1 MEALSGLGIYY
12 SENRTLF
19 QVGTLVMEKIR
30 ILIVEDEAVVAL
42 ELKITL
48 ESLGYEV
55 TDCVATGLE
64 TIASVAKDAPDL
76 MLMDIRLKGDMDGID
91 AARNVQDRMDL
102 PVIFLTAY
110 ADDEIL
116 KRARQIRPFGY
127 LMKPINERDLKTAIE
142 IAVYSDAIESK
153 RKQAEKELQE
163 REEQYDKLF
172 NSMLNGFLLVEM
184 IFDEKG
190 EAYDWRYLKINP
202 AMEKLMSRTAEEVV
216 GKTILEVFQD
226 FTDEW
231 LTIFPRIA
239 DNPGGEIFE
248 LYAPVFGGYFQ
259 VAAYMLKENQV
270 AAVFS
275 DITPRKEAELARLQM
290 EEEREKARE
299 ALEKKVADRTEEL
312 QTINRKLVEEIEDR
326 KVLEGILAESETRYR
341 NLVEGTRDLVTQIDE
356 RGQLLYVNPTAN
368 TIFGLPVEE
377 CLNKKWSDF
386 VYPEDL
392 QMTQGVL
399 DDCLRNKQESARIE
413 NRQVNQSDGT
423 VRHIGWTMHLNFDDD
438 GKLRYINSIG
448 QDITSQKETEENLRK
463 AKTAADNANQ
473 AKSEFLANI
482 SHELRNP
489 MHQILSYSKYGIK
502 KITTAPLDKLLH
514 YFNQIYKSGSRLTLL
529 LNDLLDLS
537 RLEAGSLSYQMSK
550 HDLVRI
556 VENAMDDVRE
566 LSRERGIELIFNT
579 AGKRM
584 LVVCDK
590 LRIGQV
596 VTNLLSNSLKFTSDS
611 GNVVID
617 LASGE
622 FQPVA
627 DGDGTNPGLK
637 LSVTDTGV
645 GIPEDELEAV
655 FSRFVQSSK
664 TKTGAGGTGLGL
676 AICRQIIE
684 GHQGKIWAEN
694 NPEGGAIFTFLIP
707 ASDRPSG
714 VLVPREA
721 RQINSSDL

>member
-1 MEALSGLGIYY
+1 MG
-12 SENRTLF
+12 
-19 QVGTLVMEKIR
+19 KIR

-42 ELKITL
+42 ELQNTL

-55 TDCVATGLE
+55 TDRVATGFE
-64 TIASVAKDAPDL
+64 TIASVAGDAPDL
-76 MLMDIRLKGDMDGID
+76 ILMDIRLKGDMDGID
-91 AARNVQDRMDL
+91 AARIVQEQIDL

-116 KRARQIRPFGY
+116 KRARHVRPFGY
-127 LMKPINERDLKTAIE
+127 LMKPINERDLRTAIE
-142 IAVYSDAIESK
+142 IAVYSDTIDSK
-153 RKQAEKELQE
+153 RKLAENELKE
-163 REEQYDKLF
+163 REKQYDKLF
-172 NSMLNGFLLVEM
+172 NSMLNGFLLVEI
-184 IFDEKG
+184 IFNKTG
-190 EAYDWRYLKINP
+190 EAYDWRYLKVNP

-216 GKTILEVFQD
+216 GKTAREIFQG
-226 FTDEW
+226 FSDEW
-231 LTIFPRIA
+231 FDVFASIA
-239 DNPGGEIFE
+239 DNPGGDIFE
-248 LYAPVFGGYFQ
+248 IYAPFFGGYFQ
-259 VAAYMLKENQV
+259 VAAYVLKENQV

-275 DITPRKEAELARLQM
+275 DITHRKEAELASLQV
-290 EEEREKARE
+290 EADREKTRE
-299 ALEKKVADRTEEL
+299 ALEKKVTDRTREL
-312 QTINRKLVEEIEDR
+312 QTINQKLVEEIEDR
-326 KVLEGILAESETRYR
+326 KLLEGILAESETRYR

-356 RGQLLYVNPTAN
+356 NGRFLYVNQTAN
-368 TIFGLPVEE
+368 TLLGLPVEE

-392 QMTQGVL
+392 KMTQGVI
-399 DDCLRNKQESARIE
+399 DDCLWNKQESAQID
-413 NRQVNQSDGT
+413 NRQVNQSDGS
-423 VRHIGWTMHLNFDDD
+423 VRHIGWTLHLNFDDD
-438 GKLRYINSIG
+438 GKIRYINSIG
-448 QDITSQKETEENLRK
+448 QDITSQKETEENLRM

-514 YFNQIYKSGSRLTLL
+514 YFNQIHKSGSRLTLL

-537 RLEAGSLSYQMSK
+537 RLEAGSLSYQMNK

-556 VENAMDDVRE
+556 IESAMDDVRE
-566 LSRERGIELIFNT
+566 LSKERGIEMTFNT

-596 VTNLLSNSLKFTSDS
+596 VTNLLSNSLKFTPNS

-617 LASGE
+617 LAPGE

-627 DGDGTNPGLK
+627 DTESTIPGIR

-645 GIPEDELEAV
+645 GIPEDELEVV

-684 GHQGKIWAEN
+684 GHKGQIWADN
-694 NPEGGAIFTFLIP
+694 NPEGGAILTFLIP
-707 ASDRPSG
+707 ASDRPSD

-721 RQINSSDL
+721 KQIGGASC